1 MARRSLV
8 LWMVA
13 VALVA
18 AGCGVHKV
26 RHVTTTITVP
36 ATGLSST
43 QSSASSATATSSS
56 SSSST
61 APSTTATQAAHSS
74 AAGSQVAGRSP
85 RAIVAAAARAL
96 RTSDGYTM
104 RADLTENGDRS
115 VVALTADGPRTYQA
129 TLSDD
134 GRVSGLVTLPGAS
147 YLRGNRAFWSG
158 QSGSGSAARARAA
171 RLAGHWLKLNSR
183 GAQSL
188 AKSLGSLAPDVL
200 ARCLVEDHGTLT
212 LAGHTTIGR
221 TPAVIVK
228 DAGDAPGA
236 TPSTIAIAASGSPDP
251 LRYTATG
258 PTRRGGRI
266 DVCNSGKGGDNEGTI
281 DFSQFGQV
289 PAIQAPTGATG
300 GGANT

>member
-13 VALVA
+13 VALLA
-18 AGCGVHKV
+18 AGCGAHKV

-36 ATGLSST
+36 ATSLSST
-43 QSSASSATATSSS
+43 QSSSSSATTSS

-61 APSTTATQAAHSS
+61 APSSTTSTQASQTS
-74 AAGSQVAGRSP
+74 AASSQVAGRSP
-85 RAIVAAAARAL
+85 HAIVAAAAHAL
-96 RTSDGYTM
+96 RASGGYTM
-104 RADLTENGDRS
+104 RADLTQNGDRS

-171 RLAGHWLKLNSR
+171 RLAGHWLKLTSR

-212 LAGHTTIGR
+212 LAGHTTIGH
-221 TPAVIVK
+221 TPAVIIK

-236 TPSTIAIAASGSPDP
+236 TPSSIAIAAGGSPYP

-258 PTRRGGRI
+258 RTRPGGRV
-266 DVCNSGKGGDNEGTI
+266 DVCNTGKGGDDEGTI

-289 PAIQAPTGATG
+289 PTIQAPTGATG